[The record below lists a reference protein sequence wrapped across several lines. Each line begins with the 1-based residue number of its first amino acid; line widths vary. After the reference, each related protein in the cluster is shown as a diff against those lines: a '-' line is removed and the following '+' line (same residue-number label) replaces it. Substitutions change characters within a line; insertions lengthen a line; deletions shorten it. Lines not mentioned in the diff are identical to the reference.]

1 VQVRRRHR
9 AQPVGGRHERRQ
21 LGRERGVERDAC
33 EQAQA
38 RRRRRRGGRLGRR
51 HRGRGYRHEALRA
64 VRYPPPAMIKVL
76 VAALTGLAAGIA
88 VMVVVIALSGTDT
101 PGAADIAGQ
110 ETVTIPGGETG
121 DTVNTQGPGG
131 TSPTDGGTTGGGITG
146 GGTTGGGGGSGDA
159 ANGET
164 LFSEQCA
171 TCHAI
176 EAGESSQFPS
186 APNLAESSLSEEEI
200 LQQIETGGNGMP
212 PDLVQ
217 GQDAVDVA
225 TYVLQAQG

>member
-1 VQVRRRHR
+1 
-9 AQPVGGRHERRQ
+9 
-21 LGRERGVERDAC
+21 
-33 EQAQA
+33 
-38 RRRRRRGGRLGRR
+38 
-51 HRGRGYRHEALRA
+51 
-64 VRYPPPAMIKVL
+64 MIKVL

-131 TSPTDGGTTGGGITG
+131 TSPTDGGTTGGGITGGGTTGGGTTG